1 MGLKKIF
8 LTCIVLSILIGS
20 MSCVIRQEALVRPD
34 GSGAVSFSFTVEPYF
49 IDTARE
55 MAELSSGG
63 GLPEGNIFNLPKIRR
78 DFAEKEEVTL
88 RDIKSPGT
96 GRLEGYFT
104 FEDLGAV
111 FSSQE
116 ELTEAGIISLTTSG
130 ENRIMRVTLNKENYD
145 QISNLFPI
153 VENPLFEMFGPQEG
167 EDITEEEYEEMVAL
181 AFGDASSR
189 GLTKSFIEL
198 KVTVEGT
205 IVGQTGGR
213 IQGKSVIFKVPLIK
227 VLLLNEPLE
236 YTIVFR

>member
-1 MGLKKIF
+1 
-8 LTCIVLSILIGS
+8 
-20 MSCVIRQEALVRPD
+20 
-34 GSGAVSFSFTVEPYF
+34 
-49 IDTARE
+49 
-55 MAELSSGG
+55 
-63 GLPEGNIFNLPKIRR
+63 
-78 DFAEKEEVTL
+78 
-88 RDIKSPGT
+88 
-96 GRLEGYFT
+96 
-104 FEDLGAV
+104 
-111 FSSQE
+111 
-116 ELTEAGIISLTTSG
+116 
-130 ENRIMRVTLNKENYD
+130 
-145 QISNLFPI
+145 